1 MTRTEVMEML
11 SGLGIPTAYHHFAE
25 GEAPSLP
32 YLVYHYPKSEG
43 FAADN
48 VVYAKE
54 DDLAVELYT
63 EKRDIEMEDALE
75 QILDAHDLYYVKTEI
90 YIPDEDMYEILYEM
104 RVFPVQEP
112 GGHRD
117 K

>member
-11 SGLGIPTAYHHFAE
+11 SSMDIPIAYHHFAE

-32 YLVYHYPKSEG
+32 YLVYHYPKSES

-48 VVYAKE
+48 IAYAKE
-54 DDLAVELYT
+54 DDLAIELY
-63 EKRDIEMEDALE
+63 EDKRDFDVEGELE
-75 QILDAHDLYYVKTEI
+75 QSLDANDLFYVKTEI

-104 RVFPVQEP
+104 NVFPVA
-112 GGHRD
+112 
-117 K
+117 